1 MAIAKKITI
10 NDVAQA
16 AGVSVSTV
24 SLVLSGKGR
33 ISSAT
38 GERVNQAIEQLG
50 FVRNRQAASL
60 RGGQSGVIGLIV
72 SDLSKPFYAELTA
85 GLTDALEAEGKM
97 VFLTQGG
104 YGGEKMRQRFET
116 LISQGVD
123 GVIIAGAIDK
133 GSELRDRAAEVGMPL
148 VFASRASYLD
158 DIDLIRPDNM
168 QAAQIV
174 TEHLIRRGHQRIAW
188 LGGQSASLTRAERV
202 GGYCATL
209 LKYGLPFHSEWVVE
223 CESSQK
229 LAAEAMASL
238 LRQNPTITAVLCY
251 NNVIATGAW
260 FGLMRAGRQSGED
273 SVESY
278 FEQRVALAA
287 FAEVPESAL
296 DDVPLT
302 WVTTPAREMGQ
313 SLAECILRRL
323 EKGQMSARNQIMPP
337 RLVTRK

>member
-1 MAIAKKITI
+1 
-10 NDVAQA
+10 
-16 AGVSVSTV
+16 
-24 SLVLSGKGR
+24 
-33 ISSAT
+33 
-38 GERVNQAIEQLG
+38 
-50 FVRNRQAASL
+50 
-60 RGGQSGVIGLIV
+60 
-72 SDLSKPFYAELTA
+72 
-85 GLTDALEAEGKM
+85 M